1 MDEVVKTAATE
12 SGWVAALLVLLV
24 LSGFGV
30 LGYIVRQL
38 WIDHRELQ
46 RFVRSELVDLVSKN
60 TTAYSRL
67 GDLLDERP
75 CLRDREERAAERIRQ
90 SHILPDPDAPIART
104 LKPAGTQ

>member
-1 MDEVVKTAATE
+1 MNEVVKTAAAE

-67 GDLLDERP
+67 GDLLDDRP
-75 CLRDREERAAERIRQ
+75 CLRNREERVRK
-90 SHILPDPDAPIART
+90 SYILPDPDAPIGRGLRPEAA
-104 LKPAGTQ
+104 K

>member
-1 MDEVVKTAATE
+1 MEQIVQTAATE

-46 RFVRSELVDLVSKN
+46 RFVRSELVDLVAKN

-67 GDLLDERP
+67 GDLLHDRP
-75 CLRDREERAAERIRQ
+75 CLQDEARGRKPY
-90 SHILPDPDAPIART
+90 ILPNPDAPTGLGFRT
-104 LKPAGTQ
+104 EVAT